1 MVNFDLIFALIFYG
15 LILIIFF
22 KTRKRWEVHGILALF
37 KTKIGISLMNKLAKK
52 DTKPVILFGTFIS
65 IVSIIII
72 FIGISFSKT
81 YLIGIGGIFLTIGL
95 LMAMPIKILGHIGV
109 ALGFLGM
116 AFIFFI
122 LIKSS
127 FSLFL
132 VEDAQPS
139 VAPVLPGVKIP
150 GLPTLSFW
158 HWIISIFLLAIVH
171 EFSHGILARAYN
183 LNVKSSGFGF
193 LGPILLAFVEPDE
206 KQVAKSP
213 QKAQLS
219 LFAAGPFANFIFAL
233 LIVLFSLFILAPFS
247 QSIFEYDGIT
257 ISGFIPDYPAEK
269 SGLKTPFVI
278 KSVNGVQTLNLLEFI
293 NTTQNIKPNQKIA
306 LMTDQGAFTVITTT
320 DPNNSSRGFIGIQGL
335 TQKTKTKENVSEFVG
350 TSFTWVSLLFMWLF
364 FINVGVG
371 LFNLL
376 PLGPIDGG
384 RMFYVVALKIFK
396 NENKAKKVWMFA
408 MYFVLFLIVINF
420 IPWLTKLVTFITKLF
435 T

>member
-1 MVNFDLIFALIFYG
+1 MVNLDLIFALIFYG

-22 KTRKRWEVHGILALF
+22 KTRKRWDVHGILALF

-95 LMAMPIKILGHIGV
+95 LMAIPIKILGHIGV
-109 ALGFLGM
+109 ATGFIGM

-127 FSLFL
+127 FTLFL
-132 VEDAQPS
+132 VEGAPPS

-171 EFSHGILARAYN
+171 EFSHGILARAYD
-183 LNVKSSGFGF
+183 LKVKSSGFGF

-206 KQVAKSP
+206 KQVAKSSK
-213 QKAQLS
+213 KAQLG

-233 LIVLFSLFILAPFS
+233 LILLVSLFILAPLS
-247 QSIFEYDGIT
+247 SSVFEYDGIA

-278 KSVNGVQTLNLLEFI
+278 NSVNGIRTLSLPEFL
-293 NTTQNIKPNQKIA
+293 NVTQNIKPNQEIM
-306 LMTDQGAFTVITTT
+306 LNTDQGTVTITTT
-320 DPNNSSRGFIGIQGL
+320 SDPNNSSRGFIGIQGI
-335 TQKTKTKENVSEFVG
+335 TQKTKTKENISNFVG
-350 TSFTWVSLLFMWLF
+350 SFFTWISLLFMWLF

-384 RMFYVVALKIFK
+384 RMFYVASLKIFK
-396 NENKAKKVWMFA
+396 NEKKAKKIWMFT
-408 MYFVLFLIVINF
+408 MYLVLFLIIINF
-420 IPWLTKLVTFITKLF
+420 IPWLTKLITFIINLIS
-435 T
+435 